1 MQNKIQDKVIEV
13 LQISPIVPVVVIE
26 DLKDAVPLAQSL
38 IEGGIPIIEVT
49 LRSNCA
55 LEAIELIAKN
65 VPKMHVGAGTILNLN
80 QLEQA
85 QNRGAEF
92 LISPGLT
99 PSLLEYAKKK
109 DMPLIPGVSSSSEV
123 MQALELGYNALKF
136 FPAEYCGGAKLLNAF
151 NGPFKGVKFCPTG
164 GISVDNMHAYLKLE
178 NVLCVGGSWLTPRNL
193 VQNKE
198 WDKIIELCKQ
208 ALANIKT

>member
-1 MQNKIQDKVIEV
+1 MQDKIIEV

-26 DLKDAVPLAQSL
+26 NIKDAVPLAQSL

-49 LRSNCA
+49 LRSSCA

-65 VPKMHVGAGTILNLN
+65 VPEMRVGTGTILNSA

-99 PSLLEYAKKK
+99 PSLLEHAKKK
-109 DMPLIPGVSSSSEV
+109 NMPLIPGVSSSSEV
-123 MQALELGYNALKF
+123 MQALEWGYHALKF
-136 FPAEYCGGAKLLNAF
+136 FPAEYCGGVKLLNAF

-164 GISVDNMHAYLKLE
+164 GISADNMRSYLDLE
-178 NVLCVGGSWLTPRNL
+178 NVLCVGGSWLTPKDL
-193 VQNKE
+193 IQNKE
-198 WDKIIELCKQ
+198 WDKITEICKR
-208 ALANIKT
+208 ALA

>member
-1 MQNKIQDKVIEV
+1 MQDKIIEV
-13 LQISPIVPVVVIE
+13 LQISPIIPVVVIE
-26 DLKDAVPLAQSL
+26 NIKDAVPLAQSL
-38 IEGGIPIIEVT
+38 IEGGIHIIEVT
-49 LRSNCA
+49 LRSSCA

-65 VPKMHVGAGTILNLN
+65 VPKMHVGAGTILNPT

-99 PSLLEYAKKK
+99 IKLLKYAKKK

-123 MQALELGYNALKF
+123 MQALELGYSALKF
-136 FPAEYCGGAKLLNAF
+136 FPAEYCGGVKLLNAF

-164 GISVDNMHAYLKLE
+164 GISTDNMHSYLNLE
-178 NVLCVGGSWLTPRNL
+178 NVLCVGGSWLTPKNL
-193 VQNKE
+193 IQNKE
-198 WDKIIELCKQ
+198 WDKITEICKRSL
-208 ALANIKT
+208 ALR

>member
-1 MQNKIQDKVIEV
+1 MQDKIIEV
-13 LQISPIVPVVVIE
+13 LQISPIIPVVVIE
-26 DLKDAVPLAQSL
+26 NIKDAVPLAQSL
-38 IEGGIPIIEVT
+38 VEGGIHIIEVT
-49 LRSNCA
+49 LRSSCA

-65 VPKMHVGAGTILNLN
+65 VPKMRVGVGTILNPT

-99 PSLLEYAKKK
+99 IKLLEHAKKK

-123 MQALELGYNALKF
+123 MQALELGYSTLKF
-136 FPAEYCGGAKLLNAF
+136 FPAEYCGGVKLLNAF

-164 GISVDNMHAYLKLE
+164 GISIDNMHSYLNLE
-178 NVLCVGGSWLTPRNL
+178 NVLCVGGSWLTPKNL
-193 VQNKE
+193 IQNKE
-198 WDKIIELCKQ
+198 WDKITEICKRS
-208 ALANIKT
+208 LAGI

>member
-1 MQNKIQDKVIEV
+1 MQDKIIEA
-13 LQISPIVPVVVIE
+13 LQISPIIPVVVIE
-26 DLKDAVPLAQSL
+26 DIKDAMPLAQSL
-38 IEGGIPIIEVT
+38 VEGGIHIIEVT
-49 LRSNCA
+49 LRSSCA

-65 VPKMHVGAGTILNLN
+65 VPKMRVGAGTILNPT

-99 PSLLEYAKKK
+99 IKLLEYAKKK

-123 MQALELGYNALKF
+123 MQALELGYSALKF
-136 FPAEYCGGAKLLNAF
+136 FPAEYCGGVKLLNAF

-164 GISVDNMHAYLKLE
+164 GISTDNMHSYLNLE
-178 NVLCVGGSWLTPRNL
+178 NVLCVGGSWLTPKNL
-193 VQNKE
+193 IQNKE
-198 WDKIIELCKQ
+198 WDKITEICKRSL
-208 ALANIKT
+208 ALR

>member
-1 MQNKIQDKVIEV
+1 MQNKIQDKVLEV

-38 IEGGIPIIEVT
+38 VEGGIPIIEVT

-65 VPKMHVGAGTILNLN
+65 VPKMRVGAGTILNSN

-178 NVLCVGGSWLTPRNL
+178 NVLCVGGSWLTPKNL

-198 WDKIIELCKQ
+198 WDKIVEICKRV
-208 ALANIKT
+208 LA

>member
-1 MQNKIQDKVIEV
+1 MQDRIIEV

-26 DLKDAVPLAQSL
+26 NIKDAVPLAQSL
-38 IEGGIPIIEVT
+38 IEGGIHIIEVT
-49 LRSNCA
+49 LRSSCA

-65 VPKMHVGAGTILNLN
+65 VPKMHVGAGTILNPT

-99 PSLLEYAKKK
+99 IKLLEYAKKK

-136 FPAEYCGGAKLLNAF
+136 FPAEYCGGVKLLNAF

-164 GISVDNMHAYLKLE
+164 GISADNMHSYLNLE
-178 NVLCVGGSWLTPRNL
+178 NVLCVGGSWLTSKNL
-193 VQNKE
+193 IQNKE
-198 WDKIIELCKQ
+198 WDKITEICKRSL
-208 ALANIKT
+208 ALR

>member
-1 MQNKIQDKVIEV
+1 MQDKIIEV
-13 LQISPIVPVVVIE
+13 LQISPIVPVVVVE
-26 DLKDAVPLAQSL
+26 DIKDAVPLAQSL
-38 IEGGIPIIEVT
+38 IEGGIQIIEVT
-49 LRSNCA
+49 LRSSCA

-65 VPKMHVGAGTILNLN
+65 VPKMCVGVGTILNPT

-99 PSLLEYAKKK
+99 IKLLEYAKKK

-123 MQALELGYNALKF
+123 MQALELGYSALKF
-136 FPAEYCGGAKLLNAF
+136 FPAEYCGGVKLLNAF

-164 GISVDNMHAYLKLE
+164 GISADNMHSYLNLE
-178 NVLCVGGSWLTPRNL
+178 NVLCVGGSWLTPKNL
-193 VQNKE
+193 IQNKE
-198 WDKIIELCKQ
+198 WDKITEICKRSL
-208 ALANIKT
+208 ALR

>member
-1 MQNKIQDKVIEV
+1 MQDKIIEI

-26 DLKDAVPLAQSL
+26 DIKDAVPLAQSL
-38 IEGGIPIIEVT
+38 IEGGIHIIEVT
-49 LRSNCA
+49 LRSSCA

-65 VPKMHVGAGTILNLN
+65 VPKMRVGAGTILNPT

-99 PSLLEYAKKK
+99 IKLLEHAKKK

-136 FPAEYCGGAKLLNAF
+136 FPAEYCGGVKLLNAF

-164 GISVDNMHAYLKLE
+164 GISADNMHSYLNLE
-178 NVLCVGGSWLTPRNL
+178 NVLCVGGSWLTPKNL
-193 VQNKE
+193 IQNKE
-198 WDKIIELCKQ
+198 WDKITEICKRSL
-208 ALANIKT
+208 ALR

>member
-1 MQNKIQDKVIEV
+1 MQDKIIEV
-13 LQISPIVPVVVIE
+13 LQISPIIPVVVIE
-26 DLKDAVPLAQSL
+26 NIKDAVPLAQSL
-38 IEGGIPIIEVT
+38 VEGGIHIIEVT
-49 LRSNCA
+49 LRSSCA

-65 VPKMHVGAGTILNLN
+65 APKMCVGAGTILNPT

-99 PSLLEYAKKK
+99 IKLLEYAKKK

-136 FPAEYCGGAKLLNAF
+136 FPAEYCGGVKLLNAF

-164 GISVDNMHAYLKLE
+164 GISTDNMRSYLNLE
-178 NVLCVGGSWLTPRNL
+178 NVLCVGGSWLTPKNL
-193 VQNKE
+193 IQNKK
-198 WDKIIELCKQ
+198 WDKITEICKRSL
-208 ALANIKT
+208 ALR

>member
-1 MQNKIQDKVIEV
+1 MQDKIIEI

-26 DLKDAVPLAQSL
+26 NIKDAVPLAQSL

-49 LRSNCA
+49 LRSSCA

-65 VPKMHVGAGTILNLN
+65 VPKMCVGAGTILNLT

-99 PSLLEYAKKK
+99 IKLLEHAKKK

-136 FPAEYCGGAKLLNAF
+136 FPAEYCGGVKLLNAF

-164 GISVDNMHAYLKLE
+164 GVSVDNMRSYLALE
-178 NVLCVGGSWLTPRNL
+178 NVVCVGGSWLTPKDL
-193 VQNKE
+193 IQNKE
-198 WDKIIELCKQ
+198 WDKITEICKR
-208 ALANIKT
+208 ALALR

>member
-1 MQNKIQDKVIEV
+1 MQDKITEV
-13 LQISPIVPVVVIE
+13 LQISPIVPVVVVENI
-26 DLKDAVPLAQSL
+26 KDAVPLAQSL
-38 IEGGIPIIEVT
+38 IEGGIQIIEVT
-49 LRSNCA
+49 LRSSCA

-65 VPKMHVGAGTILNLN
+65 VPKMRVGAGTILNPA

-99 PSLLEYAKKK
+99 IKLLEYAKKK

-123 MQALELGYNALKF
+123 MQALELGYSALKF
-136 FPAEYCGGAKLLNAF
+136 FPAEYCGGVKLLNAF

-164 GISVDNMHAYLKLE
+164 GISADNMRSYLDLE
-178 NVLCVGGSWLTPRNL
+178 NVLCVGGSWLTPKNL
-193 VQNKE
+193 IQNKE
-198 WDKIIELCKQ
+198 WDKITGICKR
-208 ALANIKT
+208 ALANI

>member
-1 MQNKIQDKVIEV
+1 MQDKIIEV
-13 LQISPIVPVVVIE
+13 LQINPIVPVVVIE
-26 DLKDAVPLAQSL
+26 NIKDAVPLAQSL
-38 IEGGIPIIEVT
+38 VEGGIHIIEVT
-49 LRSNCA
+49 LRSSCA

-65 VPKMHVGAGTILNLN
+65 VPKMRVGAGTILNPT

-99 PSLLEYAKKK
+99 IKLLEHAKKK

-123 MQALELGYNALKF
+123 MQALELGYSALKF
-136 FPAEYCGGAKLLNAF
+136 FPAEYCGGVKLLNAF

-164 GISVDNMHAYLKLE
+164 GISADNMHSYLNLE
-178 NVLCVGGSWLTPRNL
+178 NVLCVGGSWLTPKNL
-193 VQNKE
+193 IQNKE
-198 WDKIIELCKQ
+198 WDKITEICKRSL
-208 ALANIKT
+208 ALR

>member
-1 MQNKIQDKVIEV
+1 MQDKIIEV

-26 DLKDAVPLAQSL
+26 NIKDAVPLAQSL
-38 IEGGIPIIEVT
+38 IEGGIHIIEVT
-49 LRSNCA
+49 LRSSCA

-65 VPKMHVGAGTILNLN
+65 VPKMHVGVGTILNPA

-99 PSLLEYAKKK
+99 IKLLEYAKKK

-123 MQALELGYNALKF
+123 MQALELGYSALKF
-136 FPAEYCGGAKLLNAF
+136 FPAEYCGGVKLLNAF

-164 GISVDNMHAYLKLE
+164 GISADNMRSYLNLE
-178 NVLCVGGSWLTPRNL
+178 NVLCVGGSWLTPKNL
-193 VQNKE
+193 IQNKE
-198 WDKIIELCKQ
+198 WDKITEICKRSL
-208 ALANIKT
+208 ALR

>member
-1 MQNKIQDKVIEV
+1 MQDKTIEV
-13 LQISPIVPVVVIE
+13 LQISPIIPVVVIE
-26 DLKDAVPLAQSL
+26 NIKDAVPLAQSL
-38 IEGGIPIIEVT
+38 IEGGIHIIEVT
-49 LRSNCA
+49 LRSSCA

-65 VPKMHVGAGTILNLN
+65 VPKMRVGAGTILNPT

-99 PSLLEYAKKK
+99 IKLLEYAKKK

-123 MQALELGYNALKF
+123 MQALELGHNALKF
-136 FPAEYCGGAKLLNAF
+136 FPAEYCGGVKLLNAF

-164 GISVDNMHAYLKLE
+164 GISADNMHSYLNLE
-178 NVLCVGGSWLTPRNL
+178 NVLCVGGSWLTPKNL
-193 VQNKE
+193 IQNKE
-198 WDKIIELCKQ
+198 WDKITEICKRSL
-208 ALANIKT
+208 ALR

>member
-1 MQNKIQDKVIEV
+1 MQDKTIEV
-13 LQISPIVPVVVIE
+13 LQISPIIPVVVIE
-26 DLKDAVPLAQSL
+26 DLNDAVPLAQSL

-49 LRSNCA
+49 LRSSCA

-65 VPKMHVGAGTILNLN
+65 VPKMRVGAGTILNPT

-99 PSLLEYAKKK
+99 IKLLEYAKKK

-136 FPAEYCGGAKLLNAF
+136 FPAEYCGGVKLLNAF

-164 GISVDNMHAYLKLE
+164 GISADNMRSYLNLE
-178 NVLCVGGSWLTPRNL
+178 NVLCVGGSWLTPKHL
-193 VQNKE
+193 IQNKE
-198 WDKIIELCKQ
+198 WDKITEICKRS
-208 ALANIKT
+208 LAGI

>member
-1 MQNKIQDKVIEV
+1 MQDKIIEV

-26 DLKDAVPLAQSL
+26 NIKDAVPLAQSL

-49 LRSNCA
+49 LRSSCA

-65 VPKMHVGAGTILNLN
+65 VPKMRVGAGTILNPT

-99 PSLLEYAKKK
+99 IKLLEHAKKK

-123 MQALELGYNALKF
+123 MQALELGYSALKF
-136 FPAEYCGGAKLLNAF
+136 FPAEYCGGVKLLNAF

-164 GISVDNMHAYLKLE
+164 GISADNMRSYLNLE
-178 NVLCVGGSWLTPRNL
+178 NVLCVGGSWLTPKNL
-193 VQNKE
+193 IQNKE
-198 WDKIIELCKQ
+198 WDKITEICKRVL
-208 ALANIKT
+208 ALR

>member
-1 MQNKIQDKVIEV
+1 MQDKIIEV

-26 DLKDAVPLAQSL
+26 DIKDAVPLAQSL
-38 IEGGIPIIEVT
+38 VEGGIHIIEVT
-49 LRSNCA
+49 LRSSCA

-65 VPKMHVGAGTILNLN
+65 VPKMHVGAGTILNPT

-85 QNRGAEF
+85 QNSGAEF

-99 PSLLEYAKKK
+99 IKLLEHAKKK

-123 MQALELGYNALKF
+123 MQSLELGYSTLKF
-136 FPAEYCGGAKLLNAF
+136 FPAEYCGGVKLLNAF

-164 GISVDNMHAYLKLE
+164 GISTDNMHSYLNLE
-178 NVLCVGGSWLTPRNL
+178 NVLCVGGSWLTPKNL
-193 VQNKE
+193 IQNKE
-198 WDKIIELCKQ
+198 WDKITEICKRSL
-208 ALANIKT
+208 ALK

>member
-1 MQNKIQDKVIEV
+1 MQDKIIEV

-26 DLKDAVPLAQSL
+26 NIKDAVPLAQSL

-49 LRSNCA
+49 LRSSCA

-65 VPKMHVGAGTILNLN
+65 VPKMRVGAGTILNPT

-99 PSLLEYAKKK
+99 IKLLEHAKKK
-109 DMPLIPGVSSSSEV
+109 TMPLIPGVSSSSEV
-123 MQALELGYNALKF
+123 MQALELGYSALKF
-136 FPAEYCGGAKLLNAF
+136 FPAEYCGGVKLLNAF

-164 GISVDNMHAYLKLE
+164 GISADNMRSYLNLE
-178 NVLCVGGSWLTPRNL
+178 NVLCVGGSWLTPKDL
-193 VQNKE
+193 IQNKE
-198 WDKIIELCKQ
+198 WDKITEICKR
-208 ALANIKT
+208 ALA

>member
-1 MQNKIQDKVIEV
+1 MQDRIIEV

-26 DLKDAVPLAQSL
+26 DIKDAVPLAQSL

-49 LRSNCA
+49 LRSSCA

-65 VPKMHVGAGTILNLN
+65 VPKMRVGAGTILNPT

-99 PSLLEYAKKK
+99 IKLLEYAKKK

-136 FPAEYCGGAKLLNAF
+136 FPAEYCGGVKLLNAF

-164 GISVDNMHAYLKLE
+164 GISADNMRSYLNLE
-178 NVLCVGGSWLTPRNL
+178 NVLCVGGSWLTPKNL
-193 VQNKE
+193 IQNKE
-198 WDKIIELCKQ
+198 WDKITEICKRS
-208 ALANIKT
+208 LVLR

>member
-1 MQNKIQDKVIEV
+1 MQDKIIEV

-26 DLKDAVPLAQSL
+26 DIKDAVPLAQSL

-49 LRSNCA
+49 LRSSCA

-65 VPKMHVGAGTILNLN
+65 VPKMRVGAGTILNPT

-99 PSLLEYAKKK
+99 IKLLEHAKKK

-136 FPAEYCGGAKLLNAF
+136 FPAEYCGGVKLLNAF

-164 GISVDNMHAYLKLE
+164 GISADNMRSYLNLE
-178 NVLCVGGSWLTPRNL
+178 NVLCVGGSWLTPKNL
-193 VQNKE
+193 IQNKE
-198 WDKIIELCKQ
+198 WDKITEICKR
-208 ALANIKT
+208 ALALR

>member
-1 MQNKIQDKVIEV
+1 MQDKIIEV
-13 LQISPIVPVVVIE
+13 LQISPIVPVVVVENI
-26 DLKDAVPLAQSL
+26 KDAVPLAQSL

-49 LRSNCA
+49 LRSSCA

-65 VPKMHVGAGTILNLN
+65 VPKMCVGAGTILNPT

-99 PSLLEYAKKK
+99 IKLLEYAKKK

-123 MQALELGYNALKF
+123 MQALELGYSALKF
-136 FPAEYCGGAKLLNAF
+136 FPAEYCGGVKLLNAF

-164 GISVDNMHAYLKLE
+164 GISADNMRSYLDLE
-178 NVLCVGGSWLTPRNL
+178 NVLCVGGSWLTPKNL
-193 VQNKE
+193 IQNKE
-198 WDKIIELCKQ
+198 WDKITEICKR
-208 ALANIKT
+208 ALALT

>member
-1 MQNKIQDKVIEV
+1 MQDKIIEV

-26 DLKDAVPLAQSL
+26 DIKDAVPLAQSL
-38 IEGGIPIIEVT
+38 IEGGVQIIEVT
-49 LRSNCA
+49 LRSSCA

-65 VPKMHVGAGTILNLN
+65 VPKMRVGAGTILDPT

-99 PSLLEYAKKK
+99 IKLLEYAKKK

-136 FPAEYCGGAKLLNAF
+136 FPAEYCGGVKLLNAF

-164 GISVDNMHAYLKLE
+164 GISADNMHSYLNLE
-178 NVLCVGGSWLTPRNL
+178 NVLCVGGSWLTPKHL
-193 VQNKE
+193 IQNKE
-198 WDKIIELCKQ
+198 WDKVTEICKRS
-208 ALANIKT
+208 LVLR

>member
-1 MQNKIQDKVIEV
+1 MQDRIIEV

-26 DLKDAVPLAQSL
+26 NIKDAVPLAQSL
-38 IEGGIPIIEVT
+38 IEGGIQIIEVT
-49 LRSNCA
+49 LRSSCA

-65 VPKMHVGAGTILNLN
+65 VPKMRVGAGTILNPT

-99 PSLLEYAKKK
+99 IKLLEYAKKK

-136 FPAEYCGGAKLLNAF
+136 FPAEYCGGVKLLNAF

-164 GISVDNMHAYLKLE
+164 GISADNMHSYLNLE
-178 NVLCVGGSWLTPRNL
+178 NILCVGGSWLTPKNL
-193 VQNKE
+193 IQNKE
-198 WDKIIELCKQ
+198 WDKITEICKRSL
-208 ALANIKT
+208 ALR

>member
-1 MQNKIQDKVIEV
+1 MQDKIIEV

-26 DLKDAVPLAQSL
+26 DLNDAVPLAQSL

-49 LRSNCA
+49 LRSSCA

-65 VPKMHVGAGTILNLN
+65 VPKMRVGAGTILNLT

-99 PSLLEYAKKK
+99 ITLLEHAKKK

-136 FPAEYCGGAKLLNAF
+136 FPAEYCGGVKLLNAF

-164 GISVDNMHAYLKLE
+164 GISTDNMRSYLNLE
-178 NVLCVGGSWLTPRNL
+178 NVLCVGGSWLTPKDL
-193 VQNKE
+193 IQNKE
-198 WDKIIELCKQ
+198 WDKITEICKR
-208 ALANIKT
+208 ALALR

>member
-1 MQNKIQDKVIEV
+1 MQDKIIEI

-26 DLKDAVPLAQSL
+26 DIKDAVPLAQSL
-38 IEGGIPIIEVT
+38 IEGGIHIIEVT
-49 LRSNCA
+49 LRSSCA
-55 LEAIELIAKN
+55 LEAIEFIAKN
-65 VPKMHVGAGTILNLN
+65 VPKMCVGAGTILNPT

-99 PSLLEYAKKK
+99 IKLLEYAKKK

-136 FPAEYCGGAKLLNAF
+136 FPAEYCGGVKLLNAF

-164 GISVDNMHAYLKLE
+164 GISADNMRSYLNLE
-178 NVLCVGGSWLTPRNL
+178 NVLCVGGSWLTPKNL
-193 VQNKE
+193 IQNKE
-198 WDKIIELCKQ
+198 WDKITEICKRS
-208 ALANIKT
+208 LVLR

>member
-1 MQNKIQDKVIEV
+1 MQDKIIEV
-13 LQISPIVPVVVIE
+13 LQISPIVPVVVVENI
-26 DLKDAVPLAQSL
+26 KDAVPLAQSL

-49 LRSNCA
+49 LRSSCA

-65 VPKMHVGAGTILNLN
+65 VPKMRVGAGTILNLT

-99 PSLLEYAKKK
+99 PSLLEHAKKK

-136 FPAEYCGGAKLLNAF
+136 FPAEYCGGVKLLNAF

-164 GISVDNMHAYLKLE
+164 GISADNMRSYLNLE
-178 NVLCVGGSWLTPRNL
+178 NVLCVGGSWLTPKDL
-193 VQNKE
+193 IQNKE
-198 WDKIIELCKQ
+198 WDKITEICKR
-208 ALANIKT
+208 ALANI

>member
-1 MQNKIQDKVIEV
+1 MQDKIIEV

-26 DLKDAVPLAQSL
+26 NIKDAVPLAQSL

-49 LRSNCA
+49 LRSSCA

-65 VPKMHVGAGTILNLN
+65 VPKMCVGAGTILNPT

-99 PSLLEYAKKK
+99 IKLLEHAKKK

-123 MQALELGYNALKF
+123 MQALEWGYSALKF
-136 FPAEYCGGAKLLNAF
+136 FPAEYCGGVKLLNAF

-164 GISVDNMHAYLKLE
+164 GISADNMRSYLNLE
-178 NVLCVGGSWLTPRNL
+178 NVLCVGGSWLTPKDL
-193 VQNKE
+193 IQNKE
-198 WDKIIELCKQ
+198 WDKITEICKR
-208 ALANIKT
+208 ALA

>member
-1 MQNKIQDKVIEV
+1 MQDKIIEI

-26 DLKDAVPLAQSL
+26 DIKDAVPLAQSL
-38 IEGGIPIIEVT
+38 VEGGIQIIEVT
-49 LRSNCA
+49 LRSSCA

-65 VPKMHVGAGTILNLN
+65 VPKMRVGAGTILNPT

-99 PSLLEYAKKK
+99 IKLLEHAKKK

-123 MQALELGYNALKF
+123 MQALELGYSALKF
-136 FPAEYCGGAKLLNAF
+136 FPAEYCGGVKLLNAF

-164 GISVDNMHAYLKLE
+164 GISADNMHSYLNLE
-178 NVLCVGGSWLTPRNL
+178 NVLCVGGSWLTPKNL
-193 VQNKE
+193 IQNKE
-198 WDKIIELCKQ
+198 WDKITEICKRSL
-208 ALANIKT
+208 ALR

>member
-1 MQNKIQDKVIEV
+1 MQDKIIEV
-13 LQISPIVPVVVIE
+13 LQISPIIPVVVIE
-26 DLKDAVPLAQSL
+26 NIKDAVPLVQSL
-38 IEGGIPIIEVT
+38 IEGGIHIIEVT
-49 LRSNCA
+49 LRSSCA

-65 VPKMHVGAGTILNLN
+65 VPKMRVGAGTILNPT

-99 PSLLEYAKKK
+99 IKLLEYAKKK

-136 FPAEYCGGAKLLNAF
+136 FPAEYCGGVKLLNAF

-164 GISVDNMHAYLKLE
+164 GISTDNMHSYLNLE
-178 NVLCVGGSWLTPRNL
+178 NVLCVGGSWLTPKNL
-193 VQNKE
+193 IQNKE
-198 WDKIIELCKQ
+198 WDKITEICKRSL
-208 ALANIKT
+208 ALR

>member
-1 MQNKIQDKVIEV
+1 MQDKIIEV
-13 LQISPIVPVVVIE
+13 LQISPIVPVVVVENI
-26 DLKDAVPLAQSL
+26 KDAVPLAQSL

-49 LRSNCA
+49 LRSSCA

-65 VPKMHVGAGTILNLN
+65 VPKMRVGAGTILNLT

-99 PSLLEYAKKK
+99 IKLLEHAKKK

-136 FPAEYCGGAKLLNAF
+136 FPAEYCGGVKLLNAF

-164 GISVDNMHAYLKLE
+164 GVSVDNMRSYLALE
-178 NVLCVGGSWLTPRNL
+178 NVVCVGGSWLTPKDL

-198 WDKIIELCKQ
+198 WDKITEICKR
-208 ALANIKT
+208 ALALR

>member
-1 MQNKIQDKVIEV
+1 MQDKIIEV

-26 DLKDAVPLAQSL
+26 NIKDAVPLAQSL

-49 LRSNCA
+49 LRSSCA

-65 VPKMHVGAGTILNLN
+65 VPKMCVGAGTILNLT

-99 PSLLEYAKKK
+99 IKLLEHAKKK

-136 FPAEYCGGAKLLNAF
+136 FPAEYCGGVKLLNAF
-151 NGPFKGVKFCPTG
+151 NGPFKEVKFCPTG
-164 GISVDNMHAYLKLE
+164 GISADNMRSYLNLE
-178 NVLCVGGSWLTPRNL
+178 NVLCVGGSWLTPKDL
-193 VQNKE
+193 IQNKE
-198 WDKIIELCKQ
+198 WDKITGICKR
-208 ALANIKT
+208 ALALR

>member
-1 MQNKIQDKVIEV
+1 MQDKIIEI

-26 DLKDAVPLAQSL
+26 NIKDAVPLAQSL
-38 IEGGIPIIEVT
+38 IEGGIQIIEVT
-49 LRSNCA
+49 LRSSCA

-65 VPKMHVGAGTILNLN
+65 VPKMRVGAGTILNPT
-80 QLEQA
+80 QLEQT

-99 PSLLEYAKKK
+99 IKLLEYAKKK

-123 MQALELGYNALKF
+123 MQALELGYSALKF
-136 FPAEYCGGAKLLNAF
+136 FPAEYCGGVKLLNAF

-164 GISVDNMHAYLKLE
+164 GISADNMRSYLNLE
-178 NVLCVGGSWLTPRNL
+178 NVLCVGGSWLTPKNL
-193 VQNKE
+193 IQNKE
-198 WDKIIELCKQ
+198 WDKITEICKRSL
-208 ALANIKT
+208 ALR

>member
-1 MQNKIQDKVIEV
+1 MQDKIIEI

-49 LRSNCA
+49 LRSSCA

-65 VPKMHVGAGTILNLN
+65 VPKMHVGAGTILNLT

-99 PSLLEYAKKK
+99 IKLLEHAKKK

-136 FPAEYCGGAKLLNAF
+136 FPAEYCGGVKLLNAF

-164 GISVDNMHAYLKLE
+164 GISADNMRSYLNLE
-178 NVLCVGGSWLTPRNL
+178 NVLCVGGSWLTPKDL
-193 VQNKE
+193 IQNKE
-198 WDKIIELCKQ
+198 WDKITEICKR
-208 ALANIKT
+208 ALA

>member
-1 MQNKIQDKVIEV
+1 MQDKIIEV

-26 DLKDAVPLAQSL
+26 NIKDAVPLAQSL
-38 IEGGIPIIEVT
+38 IEGGIQIIEVT
-49 LRSNCA
+49 LRSSCA
-55 LEAIELIAKN
+55 LEVIELIAKN
-65 VPKMHVGAGTILNLN
+65 VPKMRVGAGTILNPA

-99 PSLLEYAKKK
+99 IKLLEYAKKK

-136 FPAEYCGGAKLLNAF
+136 FPAEYCGGVKLLNAF

-164 GISVDNMHAYLKLE
+164 GISADNMHSYLNLE
-178 NVLCVGGSWLTPRNL
+178 NVLCVGGSWLTPKNL
-193 VQNKE
+193 IQNKE
-198 WDKIIELCKQ
+198 WDKITEICKRSL
-208 ALANIKT
+208 ALR

>member
-1 MQNKIQDKVIEV
+1 MQDKIIEV

-26 DLKDAVPLAQSL
+26 NIKDAVPLAQSL

-49 LRSNCA
+49 LRSSCA

-65 VPKMHVGAGTILNLN
+65 VPKMRVGAGTILNLT

-99 PSLLEYAKKK
+99 IKLLEHAKKK

-136 FPAEYCGGAKLLNAF
+136 FPAEYCGGVKLLNAF

-164 GISVDNMHAYLKLE
+164 GISADNMRSYLNLE
-178 NVLCVGGSWLTPRNL
+178 NVLCVGGSWLTPKDL
-193 VQNKE
+193 IQNKE
-198 WDKIIELCKQ
+198 WDKIAEICKR
-208 ALANIKT
+208 ALA

>member
-1 MQNKIQDKVIEV
+1 MQDKIIEI

-26 DLKDAVPLAQSL
+26 NIKDAVPLAQSL

-49 LRSNCA
+49 LRSSCA

-65 VPKMHVGAGTILNLN
+65 VPKMHVGAGTILNLT

-136 FPAEYCGGAKLLNAF
+136 FPAEYCGGVKLLNAF

-164 GISVDNMHAYLKLE
+164 GISVDNMRSYLALE
-178 NVLCVGGSWLTPRNL
+178 NVVCVGGSWLTPKNL
-193 VQNKE
+193 IQNKE
-198 WDKIIELCKQ
+198 WDKITEICKR
-208 ALANIKT
+208 ALALR

>member
-1 MQNKIQDKVIEV
+1 MQDRIIEV

-26 DLKDAVPLAQSL
+26 NIKDAVPLAQSL
-38 IEGGIPIIEVT
+38 IEGGIHIIEVT
-49 LRSNCA
+49 LRSSCA

-65 VPKMHVGAGTILNLN
+65 VPKMRVGAGTILNPT

-99 PSLLEYAKKK
+99 IKLLEYAKKK

-123 MQALELGYNALKF
+123 MQALELGYSALKF
-136 FPAEYCGGAKLLNAF
+136 FPAEYCGGVKLLNAF

-164 GISVDNMHAYLKLE
+164 GISADNMHSYLNLE
-178 NVLCVGGSWLTPRNL
+178 NVLCVGGSWLTPKNL
-193 VQNKE
+193 IQNKE
-198 WDKIIELCKQ
+198 WDKITEICKRSL
-208 ALANIKT
+208 ALR

>member
-1 MQNKIQDKVIEV
+1 MQDKTIEV

-26 DLKDAVPLAQSL
+26 NIKDAVPLAQSL

-49 LRSNCA
+49 LRSSCA

-65 VPKMHVGAGTILNLN
+65 VPKMRVGAGTILNPA

-99 PSLLEYAKKK
+99 IKLLEYAKKK

-123 MQALELGYNALKF
+123 MQALELGYSALKF
-136 FPAEYCGGAKLLNAF
+136 FPAEYCGGVKLLNAF

-164 GISVDNMHAYLKLE
+164 GISADNMRSYLDLE
-178 NVLCVGGSWLTPRNL
+178 NVLCVGGSWLTPKNL
-193 VQNKE
+193 IQNKE
-198 WDKIIELCKQ
+198 WDKITEICKR
-208 ALANIKT
+208 ALALT

>member
-1 MQNKIQDKVIEV
+1 MQDKIIEV

-26 DLKDAVPLAQSL
+26 NIKDAVPLAQSL

-49 LRSNCA
+49 LRSSCA

-65 VPKMHVGAGTILNLN
+65 VPKMHVGAGTILNLT

-99 PSLLEYAKKK
+99 IKLLEHAKKK

-123 MQALELGYNALKF
+123 MQALEWGYNALKF
-136 FPAEYCGGAKLLNAF
+136 FPAEYCGGVKLLNAF

-164 GISVDNMHAYLKLE
+164 GISADNMRSYLNLE
-178 NVLCVGGSWLTPRNL
+178 NVLCVGGSWLTPKDL
-193 VQNKE
+193 IQNKE
-198 WDKIIELCKQ
+198 WDKITEICKR
-208 ALANIKT
+208 ALALR